1 MDKIKTDELEK
12 ELKEDAMNSFRQ
24 FNKGDINDDINARR
38 LEMAI
43 NNFFK
48 EYQLDDKIRTKV
60 DTEDGSVHFKI
71 LFGDD
76 ELLSN
81 AKVEFIDP
89 YAIKIIENE

>member
-1 MDKIKTDELEK
+1 MDKFKIEK
-12 ELKEDAMNSFRQ
+12 FRKEFEQDILKAFQQ
-24 FNKGDINDDINARR
+24 FDRNDINDDINARI

-71 LFGDD
+71 LSGDD

-81 AKVEFIDP
+81 AVEFIDP